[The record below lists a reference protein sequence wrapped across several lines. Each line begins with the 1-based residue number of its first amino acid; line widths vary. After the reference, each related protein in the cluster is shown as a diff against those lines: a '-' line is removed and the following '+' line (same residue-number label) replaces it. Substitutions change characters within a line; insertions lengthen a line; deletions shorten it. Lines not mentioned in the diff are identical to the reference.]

1 VTVRT
6 GGVSVPLW
14 SADAGPARAAG
25 HAADALR
32 RYRTAI
38 LVYVGTRVLLLVVAI
53 VNGALRH
60 HSVASEL
67 GRWDGHW
74 YGAVVEYGYATHVVH
89 IQSTLGFFPLYP
101 MVVWP
106 VAHVLAWLTSHS
118 FAWAITYAGAGVSML
133 GGLVATVLV
142 QKLAS
147 GWWGEASGR
156 RAALLFCLFPGS
168 VIFSMVYAE
177 GILIP
182 LAIATILAL
191 ERRRWLLAGILAG
204 LATATEPEALVLVLV
219 CVVSAARE
227 LRRRGWSDPGAR
239 RSLFAPALSV
249 LGAGAFA
256 TFLWVWAGSPFAS
269 LIAQHD
275 GWKEKTDP
283 LALVRLAQM
292 LGSEISF
299 AHFNHPTINLN
310 VVIGLIGAV
319 ALLGMLVL
327 MFKARREMSV
337 EAIVWT
343 LGISFLAVT
352 SVYPFSPNPRVLITA
367 FPAIL
372 VVAHYVSGRGWRLL
386 AWANGVSLAALSAL
400 TFVGTTLRP

>member
-1 VTVRT
+1 MTVRT
-6 GGVSVPLW
+6 GGASVPLW
-14 SADAGPARAAG
+14 SADARLARAAG
-25 HAADALR
+25 HAADTLR
-32 RYRTAI
+32 PYRTAI
-38 LVYVGTRVLLLVVAI
+38 LVYVGTRVLLLAVAI

-67 GRWDGHW
+67 GHWDGHW
-74 YGAVVEYGYATHVVH
+74 YAAVVEYGYGTHVLHV
-89 IQSTLGFFPLYP
+89 QSTLGFFPLYP

-106 VAHVLAWLTSHS
+106 VAHFLAWLTSHS

-227 LRRRGWSDPGAR
+227 LRRGGWSDPAAR

-256 TFLWVWAGSPFAS
+256 TFLWIWAGSPFAS

-372 VVAHYVSGRGWRLL
+372 VVAHYVSGRGWRVL

>member
-1 VTVRT
+1 MTVRA
-6 GGVSVPLW
+6 GGVSAPLW
-14 SADAGPARAAG
+14 SADARPPRAAARAA
-25 HAADALR
+25 AALR
-32 RYRTAI
+32 PYRAGI

-67 GRWDGHW
+67 GQWDGHW

-89 IQSTLGFFPLYP
+89 SQSTLGFFPLYP

-106 VAHVLAWLTSHS
+106 VAHALAWLTSHS
-118 FAWAITYAGAGVSML
+118 FVWAITYAGAGVSML

-142 QKLAS
+142 QMLAS

-168 VIFSMVYAE
+168 VLFSMVYAE

-182 LAIATILAL
+182 LAVATILAL
-191 ERRRWLLAGILAG
+191 ERRRWLLAGILAA

-219 CVVSAARE
+219 CAVSAARE
-227 LRRRGWSDPGAR
+227 LHRRGWSDPSAR
-239 RSLFAPALSV
+239 RSLLAPGLSV
-249 LGAGAFA
+249 LGVGAFA
-256 TFLWVWAGSPFAS
+256 TFLWAWAGSPFAS
-269 LIAQHD
+269 FIAQHD

-283 LALVRLAQM
+283 LALVRLARR
-292 LGSEISF
+292 LGSQISF

-310 VVIGLIGAV
+310 VVIGLLGAV

-327 MFKARREMSV
+327 IFKARREVSV

-372 VVAHYVSGRGWRLL
+372 VVARYVSGRGWRLL
-386 AWANGVSLAALSAL
+386 AWGNGVALVGLSAL

>member
-1 VTVRT
+1 MTVRT
-6 GGVSVPLW
+6 GGVSAPLW
-14 SADAGPARAAG
+14 SADARPPRAAALL
-25 HAADALR
+25 AATLR
-32 RYRTAI
+32 PYRTAV
-38 LVYVGTRVLLLVVAI
+38 LVYVGTRVLLLAVAI

-67 GRWDGHW
+67 SQWDGHW

-142 QKLAS
+142 QMLAS

-168 VIFSMVYAE
+168 VLFSMVYAE

-182 LAIATILAL
+182 LAVATILAL
-191 ERRRWLLAGILAG
+191 ERRRWLLAGILAA

-219 CVVSAARE
+219 CAVSAARE
-227 LRRRGWSDPGAR
+227 LHRRGWSDPGAR
-239 RSLFAPALSV
+239 RSLLAPGLSV

-256 TFLWVWAGSPFAS
+256 TFLWAWAGSPFAS
-269 LIAQHD
+269 FIAQHD

-283 LALVRLAQM
+283 LALVRLARR
-292 LGSEISF
+292 LGSQISF

-310 VVIGLIGAV
+310 VVIGLVGAV
-319 ALLGMLVL
+319 VLLGMLVL
-327 MFKARREMSV
+327 VFKARREMSV

-367 FPAIL
+367 FPALL
-372 VVAHYVSGRGWRLL
+372 VVARYVSGRGWQLL
-386 AWANGVSLAALSAL
+386 AWSNGVALVGLSAL

>member
-1 VTVRT
+1 
-6 GGVSVPLW
+6 L
-14 SADAGPARAAG
+14 
-25 HAADALR
+25 
-32 RYRTAI
+32 
-38 LVYVGTRVLLLVVAI
+38 
-53 VNGALRH
+53 
-60 HSVASEL
+60 
-67 GRWDGHW
+67 
-74 YGAVVEYGYATHVVH
+74 H

-106 VAHVLAWLTSHS
+106 VAHFLAWSTSHS

-142 QKLAS
+142 QRLGS

-292 LGSEISF
+292 LGSEISL

-367 FPAIL
+367 FPAIM